1 MDIHVV
7 ITVFNILYLP
17 QLGALS
23 RIILTNSPERKSQ
36 NTFQSPINPSPE
48 LFDENNLTF
57 VHLLIEAET
66 STEASPYYRRETEW
80 SHMQSDRN
88 KELF

>member
-66 STEASPYYRRETEW
+66 DRS
-80 SHMQSDRN
+80 QS
-88 KELF
+88 LLSA